1 MSAATALGAVA
12 AAASS
17 SSCKTEA
24 AVAETSVLA
33 AGAKVADWQLSHL
46 DNFDYVPD
54 SAFRSQTEA
63 PRDWIQAAFFIGLT
77 QFADVAG
84 QSRYQD
90 AILAHG
96 EAERWGFDQRPRHAD
111 ADATGAVWVWAAQQ
125 TKDSAKLLP
134 IKARFDAVLADP
146 STVSLDF
153 EPVPPT
159 GGEPYCQARWCWS
172 DALFMAPPAWIA
184 LTKVTGDER
193 YLAHAD
199 AEFWAATDHLYDQ
212 RDHLYFRDSR
222 FIARRDAAGHKI
234 FWGRGNGWV
243 FAGLA
248 RILND
253 LPADH
258 PSRPRYQALF
268 EQMAAKIRTLQGDA
282 GYWPVSLLEPQKT
295 PETSGTG
302 FFVYGL
308 AWGINHGQLRA
319 AQYRSTVD
327 RGWRALA
334 AAVQPDGMLGW
345 VQRVGAGPD
354 QVGKQDTQLYG
365 VGAFLL
371 AASEVSKLS
380 TAAKLSS
387 AATQKHCL
395 PLRSSALL
403 PYDDELPTPG
413 WALPWIPVPQCRNC
427 TNRSPGRSPP
437 PSPVATTHQ
446 ATSCHPNASWPTISA
461 SAVRPS
467 AMR

>member
-1 MSAATALGAVA
+1 MFRTADSMFQRRIWTVFLTAAVVLGLSEADAAASCRAEGRTRVA
-12 AAASS
+12 AAPDA
-17 SSCKTEA
+17 
-24 AVAETSVLA
+24 SVLA

-54 SAFRSQTEA
+54 TAFRRQTEA
-63 PRDWIQAAFFIGLT
+63 PRDWIQAAFYIGLT

-84 QSRYQD
+84 QSRYND
-90 AILAHG
+90 AVLGHG
-96 EAERWGFDQRPRHAD
+96 EAERWSFDQRLRHAD
-111 ADATGAVWVWAAQQ
+111 ADATGAVWVWTAQQ
-125 TKDSAKLLP
+125 TRDSAKLVP

-153 EPVPPT
+153 EPMPPN

-172 DALFMAPPAWIA
+172 DALFMAPPVWVA
-184 LTKVTGDER
+184 LTKATGDGR

-199 AEFWAATDHLYDQ
+199 AEFWATTDYLYDQ
-212 RDHLYFRDSR
+212 RDHLYFRDGR
-222 FIARRDAAGHKI
+222 FIARRDAAGRKI

-258 PSRPRYQALF
+258 PSRPRYQVLF
-268 EQMAAKIRTLQGDA
+268 KQMASKIRKLQGKE

-319 AQYRSTVD
+319 AQYRSSVD
-327 RGWRALA
+327 RGWRALV
-334 AAVQPDGMLGW
+334 AAVQPDGKLGW

-354 QVGKQDTQLYG
+354 QVDKDDTQLYG

-371 AASEVSKLS
+371 AASEVSKLP
-380 TAAKLSS
+380 TAAK
-387 AATQKHCL
+387 QKHCL
-395 PLRSSALL
+395 PLRSSAL
-403 PYDDELPTPG
+403 
-413 WALPWIPVPQCRNC
+413 R
-427 TNRSPGRSPP
+427 
-437 PSPVATTHQ
+437 
-446 ATSCHPNASWPTISA
+446 
-461 SAVRPS
+461 
-467 AMR
+467 

>member
-1 MSAATALGAVA
+1 MFQRRIWTALMGAALLTA
-12 AAASS
+12 AAALGPVEAEASAAAP
-17 SSCKTEA
+17 CKAEA
-24 AVAETSVLA
+24 VGPEVSVLA
-33 AGAKVADWQLSHL
+33 VGAKVADWQLSLL

-54 SAFRSQTEA
+54 AAFRRQTEA
-63 PRDWIQAAFFIGLT
+63 PRDWIQAAFYIGLT

-84 QSRYQD
+84 QSRYKD

-96 EAERWGFDQRPRHAD
+96 DAERWGFGERPRHAD
-111 ADATGAVWVWAAQQ
+111 ADATGAVWVWAAEQ
-125 TKDSAKLLP
+125 TRDSAKLVP

-153 EPVPPT
+153 EPAPPT

-184 LTKVTGDER
+184 LTKSTGDGR

-199 AEFWAATDHLYDQ
+199 AEFWATTDHLYDQ
-212 RDHLYFRDSR
+212 REHLYFRDSR
-222 FIARRDAAGHKI
+222 FIAQRDAAGRKI

-258 PSRPRYQALF
+258 PSRPRYETLF
-268 EQMAAKIRTLQGDA
+268 KQMASKIRTLQGEE

-319 AQYRSTVD
+319 AQYRSSVD
-327 RGWRALA
+327 RGWRALL
-334 AAVQPDGMLGW
+334 AAVQPDGKLGW

-354 QVGKQDTQLYG
+354 QVGKEDTQLYG

-380 TAAKLSS
+380 TAAK
-387 AATQKHCL
+387 QKHCL
-395 PLRSSALL
+395 PLRSSPL
-403 PYDDELPTPG
+403 
-413 WALPWIPVPQCRNC
+413 R
-427 TNRSPGRSPP
+427 
-437 PSPVATTHQ
+437 
-446 ATSCHPNASWPTISA
+446 
-461 SAVRPS
+461 
-467 AMR
+467 